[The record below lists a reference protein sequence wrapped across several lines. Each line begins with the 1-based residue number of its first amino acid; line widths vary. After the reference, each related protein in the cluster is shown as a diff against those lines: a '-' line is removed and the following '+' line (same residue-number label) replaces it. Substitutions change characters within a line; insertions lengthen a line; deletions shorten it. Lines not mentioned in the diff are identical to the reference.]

1 MSSAERREQLIEIA
15 RGLFADR
22 GFDGTSVEEIA
33 AHAEVSKPVVYEHFG
48 GKEGL
53 YAVVVDRE
61 VRTLE
66 SSIQTALATP
76 NANYREII
84 ERGTLALLDY
94 IDARPDG
101 FRIIARDS
109 SMAAS
114 KTSSTTQESPTF
126 ASILSDI
133 TARVADI
140 LVLPLT
146 RRGYPPELGA
156 VFAQGL
162 VGMVASAGQSWVD
175 LREPPKEELAAQLV
189 NLIWN
194 GLSGLQHSPRL
205 ISRDR
210 DRRTAEQSASTADL
224 PSHEQKDDSTLRR
237 GQQ

>member
-15 RGLFADR
+15 RGLFAER
-22 GFDGTSVEEIA
+22 GYDGTSVEEIA
-33 AHAEVSKPVVYEHFG
+33 AHADVSKPVVYEHFG

-61 VRTLE
+61 VRALE
-66 SSIQTALATP
+66 TAIQDALTTP
-76 NANYREII
+76 NAGYRQLI
-84 ERGTLALLDY
+84 ERATMALLDY
-94 IDARPDG
+94 IDACPDG

-109 SMAAS
+109 SMASA
-114 KTSSTTQESPTF
+114 KTTSVADTSPTF

-140 LVLPLT
+140 LVLPLA
-146 RRGYPPELGA
+146 RRGYKTELGM

-162 VGMVASAGQSWVD
+162 VGMVASAGQSWLD
-175 LREPPKEELAAQLV
+175 IRQPPKEELAAQLV

-205 ISRDR
+205 ISLER
-210 DRRTAEQSASTADL
+210 DRRAKALAEHAKPTTDATPETGD
-224 PSHEQKDDSTLRR
+224 EA
-237 GQQ
+237 G